1 MFFLAPDRT
10 NIKRV
15 LALAALL
22 GLYVLARYTVGTVR
36 SQAAAT
42 TELKP
47 VSKADTPEKKLA
59 LTFNVTWGNK
69 IPLQILDILKQKEVK
84 VTFFTVGPWVAAN
97 PELARRIIAEGHE
110 MGSLG
115 YSSVAMTKLK
125 KEEIA
130 HNLAQADTIISQVTG
145 RRPSFFRPPGGKYNT
160 EVIAAAMEKGYL
172 TVIWDTDSFDSL
184 NPGPSAI
191 VKNVVDKAGEG
202 SIVLLHAND
211 TSIETAEALPA
222 IIDGLRQKGYEMLT
236 VGQLLTREEPD

>member
-1 MFFLAPDRT
+1 MLFLTPNRNT
-10 NIKRV
+10 VKRV
-15 LALAALL
+15 LALAAIL
-22 GLYVLARYTVGTVR
+22 GLYVVARYTVGIMR
-36 SQAAAT
+36 SQPVT
-42 TELKP
+42 TAELKP

-69 IPLQILDILKQKEVK
+69 LPAQILDILKQKEVK
-84 VTFFTVGPWVAAN
+84 VTFFVVGPWVAAN
-97 PELARRIIAEGHE
+97 PELARRMIAEGHE
-110 MGSLG
+110 VGSLG
-115 YSSVAMTKLK
+115 YSSVALNKLK

-145 RRPSFFRPPGGKYNT
+145 RRPAFFRPPGGKYNT

-191 VKNVVDKAGEG
+191 IKNVLEKAKEG

-211 TSIETAEALPA
+211 TSVETVEALPEV
-222 IIDGLRQKGYEMLT
+222 IDGLKQKGYQLLT